1 MNTIVESANDRIL
14 RLAKEARDE
23 REQRI
28 KNLRHIFVDRM
39 TKSKMKKYGFEKWGK
54 YMSHCVV
61 SSENLHKKIYALS
74 LDRKHYAVI
83 ILTDAELNE
92 GHIALL

>member
-1 MNTIVESANDRIL
+1 MSNTIF
-14 RLAKEARDE
+14 RLLKEERDE
-23 REQRI
+23 RNLRI

-39 TKSKMKKYGFEKWGK
+39 TKSKMKKHGFDKWGK
-54 YMSHCVV
+54 SMSHCVV

-83 ILTDAELNE
+83 ILTDAELND
-92 GHIALL
+92 GHIKLV